1 MTATIISTNN
11 ITFLNDYI
19 QEGIVYLNS
28 PYTHMFNKINT
39 SEVENF
45 IKTLD
50 DGKVYILSI
59 ELTNSWKLFNTPA
72 IVLSSP
78 ILITNLSSAYLISD
92 FIKSRVNEFNDN
104 YYYDNRLVNDLDDT
118 INPDIPGIIFY
129 YKDIKLNK

>member
-59 ELTNSWKLFNTPA
+59 ELTNS
-72 IVLSSP
+72 
-78 ILITNLSSAYLISD
+78 
-92 FIKSRVNEFNDN
+92 
-104 YYYDNRLVNDLDDT
+104 
-118 INPDIPGIIFY
+118 
-129 YKDIKLNK
+129 

>member
-1 MTATIISTNN
+1 
-11 ITFLNDYI
+11 
-19 QEGIVYLNS
+19 
-28 PYTHMFNKINT
+28 
-39 SEVENF
+39 
-45 IKTLD
+45 
-50 DGKVYILSI
+50 
-59 ELTNSWKLFNTPA
+59 
-72 IVLSSP
+72 LSSP